1 MSTLASEVKTAD
13 WSLSVCVRFEACV
26 VVDGFKGL
34 IHKTT
39 IKKILKA
46 LVEFHEHKEINF

>member
-1 MSTLASEVKTAD
+1 
-13 WSLSVCVRFEACV
+13 V
-26 VVDGFKGL
+26 VVNGFKGL

-39 IKKILKA
+39 IEKILKA